1 MLLLCFRCLST
12 CLECHFVV
20 AVALHELLLS
30 GGCVC
35 SLCSS
40 FGLGLDYSLGFM
52 FFFFSV
58 LLQLQVLLL
67 LYLGRNLHLNYIF
80 LFGKYKKET
89 NFVCAESEMNDLCAN
104 FNLEVVW
111 LANGSH

>member
-1 MLLLCFRCLST
+1 MFVLCVHHL
-12 CLECHFVV
+12 
-20 AVALHELLLS
+20 AW
-30 GGCVC
+30 
-35 SLCSS
+35 
-40 FGLGLDYSLGFM
+40 LGL
-52 FFFFSV
+52 FFWIYVVFVFSV
-58 LLQLQVLLL
+58 FCIYIAGSSAGFRL

-80 LFGKYKKET
+80 LFGKYRKET

>member
-1 MLLLCFRCLST
+1 MLF
-12 CLECHFVV
+12 F
-20 AVALHELLLS
+20 AVRFFCILP
-30 GGCVC
+30 
-35 SLCSS
+35 SS
-40 FGLGLDYSLGFM
+40 S
-52 FFFFSV
+52 SSR
-58 LLQLQVLLL
+58 L

-80 LFGKYKKET
+80 LFGKYRKET

>member
-1 MLLLCFRCLST
+1 MFVLCVHHL
-12 CLECHFVV
+12 
-20 AVALHELLLS
+20 AW
-30 GGCVC
+30 
-35 SLCSS
+35 
-40 FGLGLDYSLGFM
+40 LGL
-52 FFFFSV
+52 FFWIYVVFCCSFFCISSSSSSSSR
-58 LLQLQVLLL
+58 L

-80 LFGKYKKET
+80 LFSKYRKET